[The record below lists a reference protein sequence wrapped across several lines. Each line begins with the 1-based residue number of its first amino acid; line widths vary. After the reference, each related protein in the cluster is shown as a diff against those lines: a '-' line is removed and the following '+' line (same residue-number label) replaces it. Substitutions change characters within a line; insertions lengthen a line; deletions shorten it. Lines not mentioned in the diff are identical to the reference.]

1 MVVMDHKVN
10 LVQDHNEIILLAKTN
25 KNERLEINIFICYIK
40 KRHFLRVSFLDMQ
53 LIFDYKI
60 YKQNLPF
67 VAYFP

>member
-10 LVQDHNEIILLAKTN
+10 HVQDHNEIILLAK
-25 KNERLEINIFICYIK
+25 K
-40 KRHFLRVSFLDMQ
+40 KIELLFFLLDMKKFLRVSFLDMQ

-60 YKQNLPF
+60 YKQNPPF